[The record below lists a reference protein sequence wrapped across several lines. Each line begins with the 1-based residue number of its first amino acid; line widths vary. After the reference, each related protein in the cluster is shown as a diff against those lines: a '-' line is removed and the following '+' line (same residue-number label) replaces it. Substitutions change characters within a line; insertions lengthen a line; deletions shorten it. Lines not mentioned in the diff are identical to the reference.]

1 MVCDFGHDPGF
12 FEKRIR
18 TMHSHVSHPTPAS
31 VPAIRKC
38 TLHGYEPLAE
48 VCRFFTEYAAVM
60 LGCGATCQ
68 RIEKNLR
75 RMAKAEN
82 LVVDM
87 LILPAHV
94 RVTVGPAAEKECAEL
109 TLPVRKMAINYN
121 YNTLLSK
128 LSWKVAEG
136 RVKLRHAPAVME
148 RILAEPPFNKWK
160 VMAGVV
166 VANAS
171 FCRLFG
177 GDWIATCFVVLA
189 TLAGYSL
196 KNVMVGRKADPK
208 VMFICCAFVAAIIGA
223 SAYYIAPAHTP
234 DVALGTSVLFLIPGI
249 PYINSV
255 SDMMAGHYLC
265 AFSRFMNALIL
276 TACIALGLTAAFL
289 IMNIQIF

>member
-1 MVCDFGHDPGF
+1 MYPNVT
-12 FEKRIR
+12 R
-18 TMHSHVSHPTPAS
+18 HPS
-31 VPAIRKC
+31 VAEGYKC
-38 TLHGYEPLAE
+38 TLHGAESLAE
-48 VCRFFTEYAAVM
+48 VCRFFTEYASVM

-75 RMAKAEN
+75 RIAGADG

-87 LILPAHV
+87 FILPAHV
-94 RVTVGPAAEKECAEL
+94 RVTVAEKDSLACAEL

-136 RVKLRHAPAVME
+136 KVSLKHAPAVMK
-148 RILAEPPFNKWK
+148 RILSEPYFNKWK
-160 VMAGVV
+160 VMGAVA

-177 GDWIATCFVVLA
+177 GDPVAMLFVALA
-189 TLAGYSL
+189 TLAGYAL
-196 KNVMVGRKADPK
+196 KNIMLAHKADAK
-208 VMFICCAFVAAIIGA
+208 IVFICCSFVAAMIGA
-223 SAYYIAPAHTP
+223 SSYYVGHTATP
-234 DVALGTSVLFLIPGI
+234 ELALGTSVLFLIPGI

-255 SDMMAGHYLC
+255 SDMIAGHYLC

-276 TACIALGLTAAFL
+276 TACLALGLTAAFL
-289 IMNIQIF
+289 IMDIKIF